1 MMTTDLDVIHE
12 IRKNLDSRQ
21 YDVLDS
27 EQKSSNFTV
36 LNKPLTAVS

>member
-1 MMTTDLDVIHE
+1 MPALMPMTANSGASMMTTDLDVIHE

-27 EQKSSNFTV
+27 E
-36 LNKPLTAVS
+36 